1 MLRWVTFATETAES
15 KSLKCAG
22 DGERDIEPDEE
33 NACREKLK
41 DLEP

>member
-1 MLRWVTFATETAES
+1 MLRWVAFSSETTGS

-22 DGERDIEPDEE
+22 DGEHDIEPDEE
-33 NACREKLK
+33 NARREKLK